1 MITDSAER
9 PRRVSVSASTVT
21 VFVRTAVM
29 ARHQRAVGKGVKVLD
44 LNHYLEIL
52 LRKPGALP
60 GATALAQA
68 RASGV
73 FTPTHE
79 AFWAAARKR
88 SAMPPASGCWWRCCC
103 CTATSRTLVVADI
116 AGRYRSGRQRRCG
129 RGRGPQSRPAAR
141 RATTAGR
148 GDTTPAA
155 GGQPHRTPP
164 RRDPPIHGDVIDAMP
179 RATSSSS
186 TSR

>member
-79 AFWAAARKR
+79 AFWAAARKALGDAAGIR
-88 SAMPPASGCWWRCCC
+88 MLVEVLLLHRHLAHAGCRRHRRAVSVGSSAPMW
-103 CTATSRTLVVADI
+103 SR
-116 AGRYRSGRQRRCG
+116 
-129 RGRGPQSRPAAR
+129 SRPAKPPSSAACNHR
-141 RATTAGR
+141 RSRRHHACSRWSASPNAASPRPT
-148 GDTTPAA
+148 DTW
-155 GGQPHRTPP
+155 
-164 RRDPPIHGDVIDAMP
+164 
-179 RATSSSS
+179 
-186 TSR
+186 